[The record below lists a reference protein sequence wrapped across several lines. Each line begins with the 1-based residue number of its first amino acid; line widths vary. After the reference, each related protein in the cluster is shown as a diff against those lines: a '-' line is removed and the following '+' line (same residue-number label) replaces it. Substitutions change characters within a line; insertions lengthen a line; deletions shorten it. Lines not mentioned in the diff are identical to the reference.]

1 MNRKRNVLVAGV
13 LALAVTAG
21 SGVFIVGN
29 VSAAEVVQKTYNH
42 FGGKGAL
49 FHKVASSEIA
59 TLLGLTVDELKTA
72 QQLGKSLAA
81 IAAEKGVAVQKVIDL
96 QVKAITEALDK
107 RLADGKITQAEY
119 DKLKAEVLTPATSAV
134 NAVFDGSK
142 FKGKDGIG
150 GFGRGG
156 FGHGALL
163 ANAEVAKLLGLTA
176 EELKTALTSG
186 KSLAT
191 LAGEKNVS
199 VQAITDLIKTQLVTE
214 LDKQL
219 AAKTITQAQYDELK
233 AKLTTRVSEF
243 VNNTFTGRSG
253 DKGAGKLDR
262 SGKRGANETTK
273 TAPKATDGTTGTSA

>member
-1 MNRKRNVLVAGV
+1 MNRKRNVLVASV

-29 VSAAEVVQKTYNH
+29 VSAAEVVQKTYKH

-72 QQLGKSLAA
+72 QQSGKSLAA

-119 DKLKAEVLTPATSAV
+119 DKQKAEVLTQATNAV
-134 NAVFDGSK
+134 NAVFDGN

-163 ANAEVAKLLGLTA
+163 ANEEVAKLLGLTA
-176 EELKTALTSG
+176 EELKTALISG

-199 VQAITDLIKTQLVTE
+199 VQAITDLIKTQFVTE

-219 AAKTITQAQYDELK
+219 AAKTITQAQYAELK

-262 SGKRGANETTK
+262 SGKRGANGTTK